1 VLISLTTIAPGE
13 YQTEVLAL
21 FENETVIPSP
31 AGATFTVPA
40 TGFYRLTYMYKNTS
54 TGESPNSGTQE
65 IQIASS
71 LLVGTENGISD
82 GMKAEAFANRLYFY
96 DACSAD
102 APLGFGS
109 IGQFTTLKAMITD
122 SNTLLANEVL
132 NDFAYGDSS
141 REGSQTLSLTAL
153 EKYEAM
159 VARYQVANP
168 PLGLSEFNQTSNQ
181 GLNKYGIEL
190 SALVLILSFNTIIL
204 LKKFNFGKY

>member
-1 VLISLTTIAPGE
+1 
-13 YQTEVLAL
+13 
-21 FENETVIPSP
+21 
-31 AGATFTVPA
+31 
-40 TGFYRLTYMYKNTS
+40 MYKNTS